1 MSYPYPQDRTRDKRT
16 KGEQP
21 YEAARETF
29 SKSEHD
35 LETEAIAY
43 GDAHQ
48 EADSEE
54 RRARLEAEME
64 QRFAKINREVVERA
78 DAEADRRKTSEEG

>member
-1 MSYPYPQDRTRDKRT
+1 MSYPYPQDRTRKKRE
-16 KGEQP
+16 KGQEP
-21 YEAARETF
+21 YLDAREALTR
-29 SKSEHD
+29 SEHD

-48 EADSEE
+48 EEDSEE
-54 RRARLEAEME
+54 RRTRLEAEMK

-78 DAEADRRKTSEEG
+78 DAQSDHSETGEEA

>member
-1 MSYPYPQDRTRDKRT
+1 MSYPYPEDRTRKKRE
-16 KGEQP
+16 KGQEP
-21 YEAARETF
+21 YKDAREAF

-43 GDAHQ
+43 GDEHQ
-48 EADSEE
+48 EADSDE

-78 DAEADRRKTSEEG
+78 DAQAGHRKTAEEG